1 MPSAAQ
7 PADDVD
13 KELLRLL
20 KARASDGSLRE
31 EARVWGLERPAVVKE
46 LKLLASGAVAA
57 AVLDANG
64 VPPLVD
70 EGSVCPLV
78 AWYEERV
85 PLLFEQLCSRLFVG
99 IAYLKYKV

>member
-7 PADDVD
+7 PEDEVD

-31 EARVWGLERPAVVKE
+31 EARVWGLERPTVVKE

-57 AVLDANG
+57 AVVLGSDG
-64 VPPLVD
+64 VPSRVD
-70 EGSVCPLV
+70 ADSVCPLV
-78 AWYEERV
+78 EWYEKNV
-85 PLLFEQLCSRLFVG
+85 PLLFEQLCDRLFVG
-99 IAYLKYKV
+99 TEV

>member
-57 AVLDANG
+57 AVLGGDG

-70 EGSVCPLV
+70 ADRVCPLV
-78 AWYEERV
+78 EWYEENV
-85 PLLFEQLCSRLFVG
+85 PLLFEQLCDRLFVG
-99 IAYLKYKV
+99 TEV